1 MSKNNSNAMGFTLIE
16 LIIVIVVLGI
26 LAVTAVPRFMASD
39 PSTEMATVEARL
51 MGLLRLQQQRAMQD
65 TANFGYGVSMGANK
79 VTTLPVEAE
88 RDINLDA
95 VAVSGL
101 NTGLYFN
108 SKGCPVPSGGGVCGV
123 AAREITIT
131 AGSLTR
137 NICVQSQGYIRLGS
151 C

>member
-26 LAVTAVPRFMASD
+26 LAVTAVPRFMAND

-65 TANFGYGVSMGANK
+65 TANLVYGVSMGVNK

-95 VAVSGL
+95 VAVAGIG
-101 NTGLYFN
+101 TGLYFN
-108 SKGCPVPSGGGVCGV
+108 SKGCPVPSGGGVCGL
-123 AAREITIT
+123 AAHNIVIT